1 MQVTDEMQTLR
12 GLAAA
17 ACTDLLARRRPNR
30 TLCTVSGAERVSL
43 YGRNADCLE

>member
-17 ACTDLLARRRPNR
+17 AYTDLLARRRPNR
-30 TLCTVSGAERVSL
+30 TLCTGAERVSL
-43 YGRNADCLE
+43 YGRNAGRSR